1 MNNQACFRSG
11 TNFKSCA
18 VLAICCVLIVALSC
32 PGSLKAQVTT
42 AAVRGTVTD
51 DQKAAVAGASVT
63 ITNVGTAYS
72 RSVQSGS
79 DGEYSFTDLP
89 LGSYR
94 IHAEHTGFKSQ
105 TQTGIE
111 LHVTDSIVVNIVL
124 KVGAVTETV
133 TVEAS
138 PIAVETTNGELTGL
152 VQGQQVRELPLNG
165 RNFMELV
172 TLMPGVATGEG
183 FSSQDKGIK
192 GGSDISI
199 SGSPSNGNLF
209 LVDGGNNNDTGSNRT
224 ILVYPSVDS
233 IEEFKIERN
242 SYGAQFGLSAGGQ
255 VSIVTKSG
263 SNDFHGSVYYFG
275 RNDKLNAYDTIL
287 KGNSAPGVTPAKNK
301 LRRNDFGYTVGG
313 PVKKDKIFVFWSE
326 EWNRSIEGNV
336 RTAHVPTLAERAG
349 NFSDLANCSSA
360 GTGFPAGGLSDP
372 DPTNANPFT
381 ADPSTPGIIDVIP
394 AARISPASQ
403 VLMKQYPTPTNPNAC
418 TFNNWTK
425 SLNVPTYWRE
435 ESARGDINLT
445 KSLTLMLKYTRDSW
459 QIGPPSAGFG
469 WGNNPLGVIDEGWQ
483 QPGSIATAKLS
494 KTIGTTAVNDFQFS
508 YSTNSITLSQA
519 NPTLV
524 KQLNDAIPTF
534 FPVSGKK
541 FGDQGPS
548 VWYSGWGNAHLPS
561 VWTIAPWQNQ
571 QDLNTWQD
579 DFSIVKGRH
588 TLKFGGIYS
597 RNLKNEQAPN
607 AEFGAI
613 NGGTVG
619 YLGCTNVKTQPACA
633 AFGTKAQG
641 FKTGYDVADNIL
653 LNMALPWSETASIFT
668 NDIRWRNY
676 EFYADDN
683 WRVNNRLTVEFGARW
698 SMLPNPYFEDDRYTT
713 FNPSAYNPA
722 LGATPCNGL
731 LYSPNTP
738 NPCPPGTGGV
748 AGPNRSLW
756 NNNWHTIAPRLG
768 IAWDPTGRGKWAIR
782 GGAGQF
788 FNRDRLHAL
797 QIGGSNPPFIQNFT
811 DLTGNGR
818 FLDNTNPTLGCTS
831 SGAAGCFGTGLG
843 LPSAGNETS
852 NQVPNS
858 WQWNLAVQRELWR
871 DSRLEVGYVGNHTID
886 WLSKVD
892 ANPVPIADRL
902 AYAQSNASLGSVR
915 PFFGLV
921 GNNSINYWTR
931 HGSSHYHALQ
941 TLFNTRF
948 QRNSVFQASYTWSKL
963 ISDSPLVDS
972 PTNLLLDAFN
982 LGASRGLDP
991 LNRSHIFSANLVYN
1005 LPTLQGWNSIVRSAL
1020 GSWEAGTIL
1029 NFAEGPSMGPV
1040 LGSVPNVSD
1049 PAGVGSGGA
1058 KSNEMPLRAAGQ
1070 PCRGDLKNGFQW
1082 LNPNA
1087 FTLTGF
1093 KLGTTTANSVG
1104 ACTGPPTSTVDFSMM
1119 KNFKVTERIKAQFR
1133 MEFFNLFNHPQYSA
1147 ASVTNFAN
1155 SLTPTLNFNYNAANG
1170 PEFLNAAGAPTNT
1183 LANAVS
1189 LQNLT
1194 PDPGFAHVGQ
1204 SRETGWRQIQY
1215 ALKFT
1220 F

>member
-1 MNNQACFRSG
+1 MTIHSFNRNNSIASWRVFYSLLG
-11 TNFKSCA
+11 ALVLLLA
-18 VLAICCVLIVALSC
+18 VPFAAH
-32 PGSLKAQVTT
+32 AQVTT
-42 AAVRGTVTD
+42 AAIRGAVTD
-51 DQKAAVAGASVT
+51 EQNAAVAGAEVTVTNAGTGFSRTSVS
-63 ITNVGTAYS
+63 GT
-72 RSVQSGS
+72 G
-79 DGEYSFTDLP
+79 GEYNFPDLP
-89 LGSYR
+89 LGSYS
-94 IHAEHTGFKSQ
+94 IHVTHAGFKGE
-105 TQTGIE
+105 TQTGIV
-111 LHVTDSIVVNIVL
+111 LHVNDSLVVNIKL
-124 KVGAVTETV
+124 KVGAVTESV
-133 TVEAS
+133 SVEAS

-172 TLMPGVATGEG
+172 TLMPGVAPGDG

-192 GGSDISI
+192 GGSDVSI
-199 SGSPSNGNLF
+199 SGSPANGNLF

-242 SYGAQFGLSAGGQ
+242 SYGAEFGLSAGGQ

-287 KGNSAPGVTPAKNK
+287 KGNSAPGVVPAKNK

-313 PVKKDKIFVFWSE
+313 PAKKNKIFFFWSQ

-349 NFSDLANCSSA
+349 NFSDLANCTGA
-360 GTGFPAGGLSDP
+360 GFPAGGLSDP
-372 DPTNANPFT
+372 DPTNPNPFT

-403 VLMKQYPTPTNPNAC
+403 VLMKQYPAPTNPNAC

-425 SLNVPTYWRE
+425 SLNVPTFWRE

-445 KSLTLMLKYTRDSW
+445 KTLTLMMKYTNDSW

-469 WGNNPLGVIDEGWQ
+469 WGNNPLGVVDEGWN
-483 QPGSIATAKLS
+483 QPGRIVSGKLS
-494 KTIGTTAVNDFQFS
+494 KTFGASAVNDFQFS
-508 YSTNSITLSQA
+508 YSANRITITPSNA
-519 NPTLV
+519 ALV

-534 FPVSGKK
+534 FPLSGKK

-561 VWTIAPWQNQ
+561 VWTIAPWNNA
-571 QDLNTWQD
+571 QDLYTFQD

-588 TLKFGGIYS
+588 TLKFGGIAS
-597 RNLKNEQAPN
+597 RNSKNEQAPN
-607 AEFGAI
+607 TEFGAI
-613 NGGTVG
+613 NGGTIG
-619 YLGCTNVKTQPACA
+619 YMGCQKSTQPGCA
-633 AFGTKAQG
+633 VLGTKVQG

-653 LNMALPWSETASIFT
+653 LNMAVPWSETASIFV

-683 WRVNNRLTVEFGARW
+683 WRVNSRFTVEFGLRW
-698 SMLPNPYFEDDRYTT
+698 SMLPNPYFADDRYTT
-713 FNPSAYNPA
+713 FNPSAFNPA
-722 LGATPCNGL
+722 LGNAPCNGL
-731 LYSPNTP
+731 LYSPNIA
-738 NPCPPGTGGV
+738 NPCPAGTGGV

-768 IAWDPTGRGKWAIR
+768 IAWDPTGQGKWAIR

-818 FLDNTNPTLGCTS
+818 FLDNTNQTPACGTN
-831 SGAAGCFGTGLG
+831 CFGTGLG

-858 WQWNLAVQRELWR
+858 WQWNLAVQRELWK
-871 DSRLEVGYVGNHTID
+871 DTRLEVGYVGNRTID

-902 AYAQSNASLGSVR
+902 AYAQSNATLGADR
-915 PFFGLV
+915 PFNALV

-931 HGSSHYHALQ
+931 HGSSNYHALQ

-948 QRNSVFQASYTWSKL
+948 QRNSVFQVAYTWSKL
-963 ISDSPLVDS
+963 ISDSPFVDS
-972 PTNLLLDAFN
+972 PTNLLVDAFN
-982 LGASRGLDP
+982 LRASRGLDP
-991 LNRSHIFSANLVYN
+991 LNRSHIFAANLVYN
-1005 LPTLQGWNSIVRSAL
+1005 LPTLQNWNSIARTAL
-1020 GSWEAGTIL
+1020 GSWEASTIL

-1040 LGSVPNVSD
+1040 LGTVPNVAD
-1049 PAGVGSGGA
+1049 PSGVGNGGA
-1058 KSNEMPLRAAGQ
+1058 KNNEMPLRVAGQ
-1070 PCRGDLKNGFQW
+1070 SCRGNLNNGFQW

-1093 KLGTTTANSVG
+1093 QLGTTKANVVG
-1104 ACTGPPTSTVDFSMM
+1104 ACTGPPTSTVDFSVL
-1119 KNFKVTERIKAQFR
+1119 KNFRVTERIKAQFR
-1133 MEFFNLFNHPQYSA
+1133 LEFFNLFNHPQYSA
-1147 ASVTNFAN
+1147 GSVAAFAN
-1155 SLTPTLNFNYNAANG
+1155 SLTPTLNFNSNGG
-1170 PEFLNAAGAPTNT
+1170 PEFLNAAGAPAPS
-1183 LANAVS
+1183 LATATS

-1194 PDPGFAHVGQ
+1194 PDPGFGHVGQ
-1204 SRETGWRQIQY
+1204 STETGWRQIQY

>member
-1 MNNQACFRSG
+1 MKNQASLLSG
-11 TNFKSCA
+11 VINFHTILALCCA
-18 VLAICCVLIVALSC
+18 LLLMLAASSAVQ
-32 PGSLKAQVTT
+32 AQVVT
-42 AAVRGTVTD
+42 ASVRGTVMD
-51 DQKAAVAGASVT
+51 PSGSVIAGAEVT
-63 ITNVGTAYS
+63 ILNADTGFS
-72 RSVQSGS
+72 RSVKSGS
-79 DGEYSFTDLP
+79 DGEYNFTDLP
-89 LGSYR
+89 LGTYR
-94 IHAEHTGFKSQ
+94 IRVSHSGFKGSE
-105 TQTGIE
+105 QTGIV
-111 LHVTDSIVVNIVL
+111 LHVNDSLVVNVTMAM
-124 KVGAVTETV
+124 GAVSEMV

-138 PIAVETTNGELTGL
+138 PVAVETTNGELTGL
-152 VQGQQVRELPLNG
+152 VEGQQVRELPLNG

-172 TLMPGVATGEG
+172 TLMPGVSAGEG

-192 GGSDISI
+192 GGSDLSI
-199 SGSPSNGNLF
+199 SGGPSNGNLF

-224 ILVYPSVDS
+224 ILIYPSVDS

-313 PVKKDKIFVFWSE
+313 PVKKDKIFFFWSQ

-349 NFSDLANCSSA
+349 NFSDIAACPGAS
-360 GTGFPAGGLSDP
+360 GFPAAPGLIDP
-372 DPTNANPFT
+372 DPTNPNPFT

-394 AARISPASQ
+394 QARISPVSQ
-403 VLMKQYPTPTNPNAC
+403 VLMKQYPAPTNSNAC

-435 ESARGDINLT
+435 ENIRGDINLT

-469 WGNNPLGVIDEGWQ
+469 WGDNPLGVIDEGWQ

-494 KTIGTTAVNDFQFS
+494 KTIGSKAVNDFQFS
-508 YSTNSITLSQA
+508 YSTNSITITQA

-597 RNLKNEQAPN
+597 RNLKDEQSPN

-613 NGGTVG
+613 NGGVVG
-619 YLGCTNVKTQPACA
+619 YNGCQKLTQPGCA
-633 AFGTKAQG
+633 NAPKDAKGNG
-641 FKTGYDVADNIL
+641 IFKTGYDVADNIL
-653 LNMALPWSETASIFT
+653 RNMAVPWSETASIFT

-713 FNPSAYNPA
+713 FNPSAFNPA
-722 LGATPCNGL
+722 LGNAPCNGL
-731 LYSPNTP
+731 LYSPNAP
-738 NPCPPGTGGV
+738 NPCPAGTGGV

-768 IAWDPTGRGKWAIR
+768 VAFDPTGRGKWAIR

-797 QIGGSNPPFIQNFT
+797 QIGGSNPPFVQNFT

-818 FLDNTNPTLGCTS
+818 FLDNTNPTPAC
-831 SGAAGCFGTGLG
+831 AANCFGTGLG
-843 LPSAGNETS
+843 LPSNGNETS
-852 NQVPNS
+852 HQVPNS

-871 DSRLEVGYVGNHTID
+871 DTRFEVGYVGNHTID

-902 AYAQSNASLGSVR
+902 AYAQSNATLGSVR
-915 PFFGLV
+915 PFSALV
-921 GNNSINYWTR
+921 GNNSIAYWTR

-948 QRNSVFQASYTWSKL
+948 QRNSVFQFSYTWSKL
-963 ISDSPLVDS
+963 ISDAPLVDS
-972 PTNLLLDAFN
+972 PTNLAVDAFN

-991 LNRSHIFSANLVYN
+991 LNRGHIFAANLIYN
-1005 LPTLQGWNSIVRSAL
+1005 LPTLQSWNTFVRTAL

-1049 PAGVGSGGA
+1049 PSGVGGGGA
-1058 KSNEMPLRAAGQ
+1058 KSSEMPLRAVGQ
-1070 PCRGDLKNGFQW
+1070 PCRGNLKNGFQW

-1093 KLGTTTANSVG
+1093 QLGTTTANSVG

-1119 KNFKVTERIKAQFR
+1119 KNFRVTERIKAQFR

-1147 ASVTNFAN
+1147 SSVANFAN
-1155 SLTPTLNFNYNAANG
+1155 SLTPSLGFNSNGG
-1170 PEFLNAAGAPTNT
+1170 PEFLDASGNATT
-1183 LANAVS
+1183 LANART
-1189 LQNLT
+1189 LANLT
-1194 PDPGFAHVGQ
+1194 PDPGFAHVTQ